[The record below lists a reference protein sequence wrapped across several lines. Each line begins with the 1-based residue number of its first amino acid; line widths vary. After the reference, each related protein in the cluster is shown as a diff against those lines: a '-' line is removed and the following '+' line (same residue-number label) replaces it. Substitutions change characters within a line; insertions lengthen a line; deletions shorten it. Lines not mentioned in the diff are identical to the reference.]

1 MGLRGWGALRK
12 EDSMKT
18 REEEEFRHTLECYMH
33 TAVYI
38 VEVVG
43 FYYFLET
50 ALQGKVDFA

>member
-1 MGLRGWGALRK
+1 
-12 EDSMKT
+12 MKT

-50 ALQGKVDFA
+50 ALKGKVDFA